1 MPLAGAAGAFLGII
15 DPQARDVGFAFI
27 GHVGEHPGGVRIGRR
42 GGKATALVDSP
53 LDVADELVVIH
64 VEAPPGH
71 KAKDAAGSPP

>member
-1 MPLAGAAGAFLGII
+1 
-15 DPQARDVGFAFI
+15 
-27 GHVGEHPGGVRIGRR
+27 VRIGRR

-64 VEAPPGH
+64 LEAPPGH